1 MSQKQVTIDIETGVI
16 TGKFPRRA
24 LSAVME
30 WHQLHKDELMTNW
43 EAARNRK
50 PLSKIEPLEQAMFI
64 HVTNAKYMGDYQIW
78 LSFNDGTEGKVD
90 LGPELHG
97 EVFELLK
104 DKEFFRSFSLE
115 GHTLS
120 WSNGADFAPEFL
132 REQIDT
138 R

>member
-1 MSQKQVTIDIETGVI
+1 
-16 TGKFPRRA
+16 
-24 LSAVME
+24 
-30 WHQLHKDELMTNW
+30 
-43 EAARNRK
+43 
-50 PLSKIEPLEQAMFI
+50 MFI
-64 HVTNAKYMGDYQIW
+64 HVTNAKCMGDYQIW

-138 R
+138 K